1 MEIAMI
7 FLAVAEI
14 RGDLLSQTEEEE
26 AEIQGEEEE
35 MVLLEEVF
43 NHGIQVEEV
52 EETVLPEED
61 NNQMSL
67 MVTYLTEI

>member
-1 MEIAMI
+1 MEIVTI
-7 FLAVAEI
+7 FLAMAEI

-35 MVLLEEVF
+35 MVLPEEVF